1 MNYDLASAEY
11 LIVLMSGHID
21 CRSPGLHSSP
31 LSHFISPQQ
40 QGAEQG
46 KQREACFIFT
56 SERSKVHKICKHRR
70 RERQALGKPNLS
82 KGTTTIRILNS
93 FCDEGK
99 DSRGVQLT
107 LGPL

>member
-21 CRSPGLHSSP
+21 CHSHGLHSSP

-56 SERSKVHKICKHRR
+56 SERSKVHIICKHHSQ
-70 RERQALGKPNLS
+70 ECQALDKPNLS

-93 FCDEGK
+93 SCNEGK
-99 DSRGVQLT
+99 DSRGCS
-107 LGPL
+107 